1 MRYLIF
7 RPYGPLASWGEAAVG
22 ETRPTADHPG
32 RAAVIGMLAAALGIK
47 RHEETHQRALRDGIR
62 VAVQQRSA
70 GVLLRDYHTAQ
81 VPPRQR
87 KVTHYTRRDEL
98 SVPKNRLSTILSS
111 RSYRC
116 DGYWVAAVE
125 ALSGLPW
132 SLDDLAAALRRPRFP
147 LYLGRRAF
155 APAAPLAPHIV
166 EAGGLHE
173 AFATELPA
181 LTPLK
186 PEDESRRLGIG
197 PAATYTWEGDAGDLE
212 AEQTRYPSDEPLHR
226 GRWQFRTRPEQ
237 QCARKEDG

>member
-32 RAAVIGMLAAALGIK
+32 RAAVIGMLAAALGIE
-47 RHEETHQRALRDGIR
+47 RHDETRQRALRDGIR

-87 KVTHYTRRDEL
+87 KVTHHTRRDEL

-116 DGYWVAAVE
+116 DGYWVVAVE
-125 ALSGLPW
+125 ALPDLPW
-132 SLDDLAAALRRPRFP
+132 RVDELAAAIKRPRFA
-147 LYLGRRAF
+147 LCLGRRAF
-155 APAAPLAPHIV
+155 APAAPLAPRIV
-166 EAGGLHE
+166 EAEGLHE
-173 AFATELPA
+173 AFATELPP
-181 LTPLK
+181 LTPLN
-186 PEDESRRLGIG
+186 PEDESRRLGIDSG
-197 PAATYTWEGDAGDLE
+197 ATYTWEGDAGDLR
-212 AEQTRYPSDEPLHR
+212 AEETRYPSDEPLHR

-237 QCARKEDG
+237 RCERQEDA

>member
-32 RAAVIGMLAAALGIK
+32 RSAVIGMLAAALGIE
-47 RHEETHQRALRDGIR
+47 RHDETRQRTLRDGIR

-98 SVPKNRLSTILSS
+98 SVPNNRLSTILSS

-116 DGYWVAAVE
+116 DGYWVVAVE
-125 ALSGLPW
+125 ALPELPW
-132 SLDDLAAALRRPRFP
+132 SVDELAVALQRPKFA
-147 LYLGRRAF
+147 LCLGRRAF
-155 APAAPLAPHIV
+155 APAAPLAPRVV
-166 EAGGLHE
+166 EAAGLHE
-173 AFATELPA
+173 AFATQLPP

-186 PEDESRRLGIG
+186 PEEESRRLGLG
-197 PAATYTWEGDAGDLE
+197 RDAAYTWEGEAGDLV
-212 AEQTRYPSDEPLHR
+212 AEETRYPDDEPLHR

-237 QCARKEDG
+237 RCSREDEP